1 MVKKGI
7 DNSMNYSNTMSM
19 KTSIS
24 IPDDIFEE
32 VNKLAREYNFSRSQ
46 IFCIAVKE
54 YLEKVRS
61 RKLLEALNMS
71 YSDEET
77 PDEKLLR
84 KESIEYYEKTTLKK
98 DYDNQTG

>member
-1 MVKKGI
+1 MMKKGI
-7 DNSMNYSNTMSM
+7 DINMNNSNNIGM

-32 VNKLAREYNFSRSQ
+32 VNKIAREYKFSRSQ
-46 IFCIAVKE
+46 IFCIAIKE

-61 RKLLEALNMS
+61 RNLLEALNKS
-71 YSDEET
+71 YADEET

-84 KESIEYYEKTTLKK
+84 KKSIEYYKKTTLIK
-98 DYDNQTG
+98 DNDNKTR